1 MAELDR
7 RVLEL
12 LDFMHDAPGNPQAW
26 LRYLEILRDAI
37 SPDAVVIFAAGPRQ
51 DQPGVVACSGLG
63 LRAVPLGDFLRPSVH
78 HPSPENLPPGAVRD
92 LPAGLFGESTL
103 FREVL
108 RPAGIRSGPGLA
120 VVLEREDRFVK
131 AALLVLPRTSEWQPT
146 AGDRALLQRLAPHML
161 IARRLHVRLAERRR
175 DTEALLSA
183 FDHLMLGVVL
193 LSASGQVSYVNRS
206 AAESLGLAPG
216 FGAAATAGDAPDE
229 RTLAWRRLV
238 GAEHDW
244 SRNAFVLAHPAD
256 GRALQF
262 VAAPFGWSERGGL
275 LGRRFARAVFVG
287 DPKRKTGDPIGV
299 LNEVYGLT
307 PGETRLT
314 LLLLSD
320 CSLEEAA
327 GLLKISRSTARSVL
341 KRIFEKTGT
350 NRQSALVRLML
361 TGFAQVRPGTQS
373 NDPTPPRPLR
383 AGGRR

>member
-1 MAELDR
+1 MPELDR
-7 RVLEL
+7 RVLGI
-12 LDFMHDAPGNPQAW
+12 LDFVHDAPGNPQAW

-37 SPDAVVIFAAGPRQ
+37 SPDAVVVFVAGPSQ

-63 LRAVPLGDFLRPSVH
+63 LRAVPLGDFL
-78 HPSPENLPPGAVRD
+78 HPSLRLPNAEDLPPGAVRD
-92 LPAGLFGESTL
+92 LPAGPFGESAV

-108 RPAGIRSGPGLA
+108 RPAGIRAGPGLA
-120 VVLEREDRFVK
+120 LALDREDRFVT
-131 AALLVLPRTSEWQPT
+131 AAVLVLPRTSQWQPT
-146 AGDRALLQRLAPHML
+146 AQDRALLQRLAPHMV

-183 FDHLMLGVVL
+183 FDHLVLGVVL

-216 FGAAATAGDAPDE
+216 FGAAAAAGDVPDE

-262 VAAPFGWSERGGL
+262 VAAPFGCSDRGGP
-275 LGRRFARAVFVG
+275 LGRRFARAVFIG

-361 TGFAQVRPGTQS
+361 TGFAQVRRGTQS
-373 NDPTPPRPLR
+373 DHPTSPRRLR
-383 AGGRR
+383 ASERR